1 MTELEQKF
9 NGPSII
15 LTDFELV
22 KLVKQLQAD
31 RDAWMVN
38 AKNWEKENKAL
49 NVRLVSAERQI
60 MMDTECI
67 NRITNHG
74 IKLELEL
81 KELKFKEQPK
91 T

>member
-31 RDAWMVN
+31 RDAWIVN
-38 AKNWEKENKAL
+38 AKNWEKENKFL
-49 NVRLVSAERQI
+49 EKFLQKLAEWE
-60 MMDTECI
+60 DF
-67 NRITNHG
+67 N
-74 IKLELEL
+74 LEAHRTH
-81 KELKFKEQPK
+81 FKAQPNS
-91 T
+91 